1 MDTCC
6 CVTQKLLYLYGFPE
20 IDVTE
25 KGKKFDTETLNIL
38 TLCLGVM
45 YGVAGANNAL
55 KAVAKA
61 LGTGVQNTDE
71 KSINKG
77 DNLSDC
83 KKYSKVVRSEDD
95 KRSLYRFF

>member
-1 MDTCC
+1 MYNCIVRISGFLLSNYLSDNSIAHS
-6 CVTQKLLYLYGFPE
+6 TQKLLYLYGFPE

-25 KGKKFDTETLNIL
+25 KGKKFDTEATH
-38 TLCLGVM
+38 
-45 YGVAGANNAL
+45 
-55 KAVAKA
+55 
-61 LGTGVQNTDE
+61 E